1 MVFFSAQIVFFVL
14 KKINHMGSYEMTPTE
29 PLTER
34 EVDIL
39 RRIAAGH
46 STTRIA
52 QEMGLS
58 PTTIMWY
65 RKRLHLKFNVHSA
78 VELVRRAMEQKII

>member
-1 MVFFSAQIVFFVL
+1 MDSI
-14 KKINHMGSYEMTPTE
+14 KTTPIE

-34 EVDIL
+34 ETDIL

-46 STTRIA
+46 STARIA
-52 QEMGLS
+52 SDLDLS

-65 RKRLHLKFNVHSA
+65 RKRLHLKFDVHSA
-78 VELVRRAMEQKII
+78 VELVRLALEQKII